1 MFSRAVA
8 RQFFTKQTSRH
19 FKLTAH
25 APLTAALT
33 IQDGGQVCP
42 SDADPTNVKGVFW
55 KSVGANFRVRATS
68 PGAIGVFAEIS
79 ALDLGGKRRFRF
91 GHNCLLICLL
101 SVGRID
107 VVDAH

>member
-68 PGAIGVFAEIS
+68 PGAIGVFSEIS
-79 ALDLGGKRRFRF
+79 APDLGGKRCFRF
-91 GHNCLLICLL
+91 GHNCLL
-101 SVGRID
+101 SVCRID